1 MIIDKVKPYWTEED
15 KQRLKEIQ
23 KKEDSLLSSMREYR
37 LGNPEGDF
45 SEFEIAIADKLSD
58 LSNIQEEYDSLYG
71 EVEANY
77 IKAHTKKE
85 LLADAEEIITAIEKT
100 DFIAYIAR
108 WTGSYNNS
116 ESEDN
121 IALRLLRKRYTENYE
136 NCYTFILHNVGV
148 QLNAL
153 AGDEKATARIQ
164 ALTEKRVSL
173 WYIKPNPA
181 FLPMAHGTATDA
193 LAYMN
198 TRNASIDPITGNAT
212 IEKLGVQLVI
222 LKLKELRGALG
233 MSTDKL
239 FSTAVATFTQQ
250 NNLKHAKPETLKR
263 EVVIDLK
270 NYAQL
275 LGYDVLEHETTTPEE
290 AEREKKRAKA
300 QLDNARKA
308 INKDLDILHASTLTW
323 REPIKGKTGDFIRI
337 SLVSQT
343 RISNGKIGIAFT
355 PEIASYLA
363 DKNIITQY
371 PTKLLGLD
379 NRNHTAYYIGRKLA
393 EHYNI
398 DNNQIKGTHDRLSIP
413 ALLAVTDLPTYEY
426 IQKTDR
432 GHWVER
438 IKEPL
443 ERALDTLTQEGIL
456 KDWKYTHARGID
468 LTEEEAYNI
477 TRYEDFSKLYILF
490 SPADTVDHTERI
502 TKKQIAKAEAKKR
515 GRDTAKK
522 KKQ

>member
-15 KQRLKEIQ
+15 KQRLKEIRLEEDRIINDLNTQRLEDQETGELSERARDLLFKMDTVFQ
-23 KKEDSLLSSMREYR
+23 K
-37 LGNPEGDF
+37 GN
-45 SEFEIAIADKLSD
+45 D
-58 LSNIQEEYDSLYG
+58 LYN
-71 EVEANY
+71 EVDARY
-77 IKAHTKKE
+77 IKSHTKKE
-85 LLADAEEIITAIEKT
+85 LLADAEEIINALEKA
-100 DFIAYIAR
+100 DFLAEIANWAKHISKR
-108 WTGSYNNS
+108 EDSFS
-116 ESEDN
+116 EM
-121 IALRLLRKRYTENYE
+121 LKKYHTESYE
-136 NCYTFILHNVGV
+136 NCYLFISHKVEV

-153 AGDEKATARIQ
+153 AGDEKATAKIQ

-250 NNLKHAKPETLKR
+250 NHLEHAKPETLKR
-263 EVVIDLK
+263 EVIIDLK

-379 NRNHTAYYIGRKLA
+379 NRNHTAYYIGRKLS

-502 TKKQIAKAEAKKR
+502 TKKQKAKAEAKKR
-515 GRDTAKK
+515 GRDPAKK